1 MATSYRPRLH
11 TPYRNSF
18 LPYSTPCSVVLLLCL
33 LVPTVTSLA
42 PKPKRDLCDLSNG
55 AWIRSPKR
63 FPRYT
68 TVAGRPKSC
77 PFARSSYACER
88 NNRPDLRYRE
98 YRWQPFDCPISY
110 FSVSGFRFLMRDRRM
125 LLVGDSMMSN
135 LFEALLCSISSAGYE
150 GQPFRRKTKGDF
162 SIKGVHFP
170 AFSFSLEY
178 YFSPYI
184 VRTSR
189 RSIHNKATGKD
200 AIKGGHGFDVYVDE
214 MDPVLERVLA
224 SYSAVVFHSG
234 VWWLQNVPRR
244 TVPNNFYAN
253 GAQRNLSNI
262 AAHTWAL
269 STVLSF
275 VKKIDYSGVPFF
287 LSFSPKHAGAG
298 QTQPGVEQSDGAAW
312 VGACGAR
319 MPASRTF
326 VHSRG
331 KAAQAKRGS
340 AADGR
345 DLLVLE
351 VVGGPCCPATIAV
364 TASSSRVGRV
374 KTCQIPL
381 KEDSVSEK
389 HACVSWDAADRSW
402 RVVDLGSSNGTS
414 LNGIHLPEGRERPLS
429 DGDEIRFG
437 PFTIV
442 RVHIRPSPHHGS
454 TVRDML
460 QQQMEWRL
468 CRLEE
473 QAATMEEQM
482 RQDLATLKTI

>member
-1 MATSYRPRLH
+1 MATSYRSRLR
-11 TPYRNSF
+11 TPYRISF
-18 LPYSTPCSVVLLLCL
+18 VTYSTSLPTCSVVLLLCL
-33 LVPTVTSLA
+33 LVPAVTSLA

-110 FSVSGFRFLMRDRRM
+110 FSSSGFRFLMRDRRM

-135 LFEALLCSISSAGYE
+135 LFEALLCSISSVGYE
-150 GQPFRRKTKGDF
+150 GQ
-162 SIKGVHFP
+162 
-170 AFSFSLEY
+170 Y
-178 YFSPYI
+178 YFTPYI

-189 RSIHNKATGKD
+189 RSIRNKATGKD
-200 AIKGGHGFDVYVDE
+200 AGKGGHGFDVYVDE
-214 MDPVLERVLA
+214 MDPVLEHVLA
-224 SYSAVVFHSG
+224 NYSAVVFHSG
-234 VWWLQNVPRR
+234 ELVKHNLGLSKVMEPHGWVLVVLACLPRA
-244 TVPNNFYAN
+244 P
-253 GAQRNLSNI
+253 LC
-262 AAHTWAL
+262 
-269 STVLSF
+269 
-275 VKKIDYSGVPFF
+275 
-287 LSFSPKHAGAG
+287 
-298 QTQPGVEQSDGAAW
+298 TQ
-312 VGACGAR
+312 
-319 MPASRTF
+319 
-326 VHSRG
+326 
-331 KAAQAKRGS
+331 
-340 AADGR
+340 
-345 DLLVLE
+345 
-351 VVGGPCCPATIAV
+351 
-364 TASSSRVGRV
+364 
-374 KTCQIPL
+374 
-381 KEDSVSEK
+381 
-389 HACVSWDAADRSW
+389 ADRSW

-414 LNGIHLPEGRERPLS
+414 LNGVHLQEGRERPLS

-442 RVHIRPSPHHGS
+442 RVHLRPSPHHGS

-482 RQDLATLKTI
+482 RQDMATLKTSLA